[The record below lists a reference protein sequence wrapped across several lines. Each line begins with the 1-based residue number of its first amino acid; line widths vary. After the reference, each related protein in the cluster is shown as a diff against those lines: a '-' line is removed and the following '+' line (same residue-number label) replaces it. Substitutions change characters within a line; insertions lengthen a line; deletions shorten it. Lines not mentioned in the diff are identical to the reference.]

1 MDNSVNTGRDAVGL
15 TGKRASALATLIGAA
30 LVLAA
35 CTGGGSDEGSD
46 TTSSEPVTFTYAYGQ
61 EWQAYNVTTTGTN
74 ASQNAIPMNRVV
86 LGFWYFAPDGSVAPE
101 TEFGSYE
108 KTSDDPLTVQYTF
121 ADDAVWSDGEPIDCD
136 DAWLAWYSQSGQTK
150 SFSPVSTDGYEDIKT
165 VDCADGDKT
174 FTVTYDKPFA
184 DWQANFGNI
193 YPAHVVEEQA
203 GIDDFIAAVQDKDTK
218 GLDKAGDFW
227 TNGWVF
233 KPGELPDPSLI
244 PSSGPYMIDKWES
257 GNSLTLK
264 ANPEWYGDAPKASTV
279 VIRFINDTAQP
290 QALENGE
297 IQAMDPQPNPDLQK
311 QLQKLGDSI
320 VFDSADQYT
329 FEHYDFQFNGAFKDK
344 ALRQAFAMCL
354 PRQTIVDNL
363 IKPDNPEAIVLN
375 SRYYFPFQPDY
386 EEVAAAITPEEYNE
400 QNIDEARKIL
410 EQNDAVGTEVR
421 LGYIVPNDRRQA
433 EAQLVQDSC
442 GPDGAGFNVVDEGD
456 KTFFNADGALV
467 TGNFDVAMFAWIGS
481 PLVTGSSAIYVT
493 DGGSNY
499 GNYSNKQVDELTA
512 QLNQTT
518 DPEDQKDLIIQIE
531 TILWDDLATVPV
543 FAFPGIVAYA
553 ANAEGV
559 EYNATQAG
567 LTWNMEDWTLS

>member
-1 MDNSVNTGRDAVGL
+1 MGL
-15 TGKRASALATLIGAA
+15 TGKRASAFATLIGAA

-35 CTGGGSDEGSD
+35 CTGGGTDTDTD
-46 TTSSEPVTFTYAYGQ
+46 TTSSGPITFTYAYGQ
-61 EWQAYNVTTTGTN
+61 EWQAYNTATTGTN
-74 ASQNAIPMNRVV
+74 ASQNAIPMNRVL

-101 TEFGSYE
+101 TDFGTYE
-108 KTSDDPLTVQYTF
+108 KTSDDPLTVEYTF

-136 DAWLAWYSQSGQTK
+136 DAWLAWYSQSGQTDT
-150 SFSPVSTDGYEDIKT
+150 FSPVTTDGYEDIKT

-174 FTVTYDKPFA
+174 FSVTYDKPYA
-184 DWQANFGNI
+184 DWAANFGGI
-193 YPAHVVEEQA
+193 WPAHVVEKQA
-203 GIDDFIAAVQDKDTK
+203 KIDDFIAAVQDGDTK
-218 GLDKAGDFW
+218 GLDRAGDFW

-233 KPGELPDPSLI
+233 KPGDLPDPSLI
-244 PSSGPYMIDKWES
+244 PSSGPYVIDSWES
-257 GNSLTLK
+257 GNNLTLK
-264 ANPEWYGDAPKASTV
+264 ANENYYGDAPKAETV

-311 QLQKLGDSI
+311 QLERLGDSI
-320 VFDSADQYT
+320 VFASADQYT
-329 FEHYDFQFNGAFKDK
+329 FEHYDFQFDGAFKDK
-344 ALRQAFAMCL
+344 ALREAFALCL
-354 PRQTIVDNL
+354 PRKTIVDNL
-363 IKPDNPEAIVLN
+363 IVPDNPDAQVLN
-375 SRYYFPFQPDY
+375 SRYYFPFQPEY
-386 EEVAAAITPEEYNE
+386 EEVATAITPEQYVSGETDVE
-400 QNIDEARKIL
+400 KARQIL
-410 EQNDAVGTEVR
+410 EDNDAVGTEVR

-433 EAQLVQDSC
+433 EAQLVMDSC
-442 GPDGAGFNVVDEGD
+442 GPDGAGFDVKDEGD

-467 TGNFDVAMFAWIGS
+467 TGRFDVAMFAWIGS

-518 DPEDQKDLIIQIE
+518 DPEEQKNLIIQIE

-567 LTWNMEDWTLS
+567 LTWNMQDWATTS